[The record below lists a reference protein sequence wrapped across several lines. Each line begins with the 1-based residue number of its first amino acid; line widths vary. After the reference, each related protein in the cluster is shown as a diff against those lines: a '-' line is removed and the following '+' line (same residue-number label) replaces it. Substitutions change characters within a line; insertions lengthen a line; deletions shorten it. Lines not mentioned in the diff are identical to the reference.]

1 MTFQEL
7 GISINAINGRKDM
20 NINNPPLVQEKEFMD
35 SDTLRN
41 LLNRGQKPN
50 NKKNHKS

>member
-20 NINNPPLVQEKEFMD
+20 NIDIPPLVQEK
-35 SDTLRN
+35 
-41 LLNRGQKPN
+41 
-50 NKKNHKS
+50 